1 MSQPIRVEGWAYR
14 PGARVNLRLKFR
26 SQKHYERVKADFY
39 SPSGQ
44 VIKLEGVLHPREES
58 GAAHTEVVL
67 TGNVPNSAA
76 LGTYE
81 CRSVQGLTGDR
92 NWSPSSKTQP
102 LTSAWS
108 NAPSTP
114 KEGKS
119 FWDSSRRRGWVA

>member
-39 SPSGQ
+39 SPSRQ
-44 VIKLEGVLHPREES
+44 VIKLEGVSHPGEEA

-67 TGNVPNSAA
+67 TGSIPESAA

-81 CRSVQGLTGDR
+81 CTSVEGLTGER
-92 NWSPSSKTQP
+92 RW
-102 LTSAWS
+102 
-108 NAPSTP
+108 APIFEDPAFNIRVVGRPFHSQ
-114 KEGKS
+114 
-119 FWDSSRRRGWVA
+119 RGGEFLGLEPA